1 MESIIVVLLL
11 ILFAVLGIS
20 VLTFFMVAQ
29 QSIAI
34 VESFGKFSRAANPGL
49 NIKIPIVQTV
59 AGRVSLR
66 VRQLDIPV
74 ETKTQD
80 NVFVQV
86 TVSVQYHAL
95 KNKIFEAF
103 YKLENPEQQITSFI
117 FDVVRA
123 QVPKIKL
130 DDLFEKK
137 DEIANAVKLELSEMM
152 DSFGYGI
159 VKALVTDIDPDAKVK
174 AAMNEINEA
183 QRLRVAA
190 NERGEAEKILKI
202 KQAEADARS
211 KALQGQGIADQRSA
225 IVNGLRESVGEFQ
238 KSVPGTSATDVMSLV
253 LMTQY
258 FDTLK
263 EIGATSSSNTILIPH
278 SPGHMNDLSEQLR
291 NAIIT
296 GNQVPVT
303 EKTES

>member
-1 MESIIVVLLL
+1 MFLL
-11 ILFAVLGIS
+11 IIFTILFIAIIS
-20 VLTFFMVAQ
+20 MFLIFFMVAQ
-29 QSIAI
+29 QSMAI
-34 VESFGKFSRAANPGL
+34 IETFGKFTRVAKPGL
-49 NIKIPIVQTV
+49 GIKIPFIQNIAGTV
-59 AGRVSLR
+59 NLR

-74 ETKTQD
+74 ETKTSD
-80 NVFVQV
+80 NVFVKV
-86 TVSVQYHAL
+86 VVSVQFHAL
-95 KNKIFEAF
+95 ESKIFEAF

-130 DDLFEKK
+130 DDVFEKK
-137 DEIANAVKLELSEMM
+137 NDIADAVKTELSEMM
-152 DSFGYGI
+152 SSFGYGI

-190 NERGEAEKILKI
+190 NERGEAEKILRI

-211 KALQGQGIADQRSA
+211 NALHGEGIANQRSA
-225 IVNGLRESVGEFQ
+225 IVNGLRESVGKFQ
-238 KSVPGTSATDVMSLV
+238 ESIPDTSATDVMSLV

-263 EIGATSSSNTILIPH
+263 EIGNTSHNSTILIPH
-278 SPGHMNDLSEQLR
+278 SPGHMSELSEQLR

-296 GNQVPVT
+296 GNKVS
-303 EKTES
+303 EKSEDTIKN